1 MASSRLIYSIYENR
15 LQKRLLKEKLPKHI
29 GLIHDGHRRYAKK
42 EGLLSFEVSYKIGMN
57 RFKDC
62 LAWCDN
68 VGIEYITSWL
78 LSRENLS
85 RPKSELDPYF
95 EVLNQL
101 FEELLIDDVVDNFK
115 VDFIGSIDMLPNF
128 LQETIR
134 KLKEVRSGG
143 QKTLTIALGYG
154 GRQEILD
161 AIKGLID
168 ENRNDANDFDTL
180 LENVTDE
187 QLRQHLYSPETPDI
201 DLIIRT
207 SGESRLSG
215 FLLWQSAYSE
225 VIFQDVYWPEFRK
238 IDFLRCLREYAQ
250 RERRFG
256 Q

>member
-115 VDFIGSIDMLPNF
+115 VEFIGSIDMLPPF
-128 LQETIR
+128 LQETIS

-187 QLRQHLYSPETPDI
+187 QLRRHLYSPETPDI